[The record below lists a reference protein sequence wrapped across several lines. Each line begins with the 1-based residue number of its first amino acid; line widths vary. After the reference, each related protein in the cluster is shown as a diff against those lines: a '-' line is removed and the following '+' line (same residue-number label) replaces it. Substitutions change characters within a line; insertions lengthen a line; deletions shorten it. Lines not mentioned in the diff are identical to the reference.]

1 MDYQN
6 LTRRDFR
13 YLRTDDATQRP
24 RHHYWLGLAA
34 IPIVIAS
41 FFSLAND
48 QRSAAAPET
57 AIEAAAEGET
67 ETLAL
72 VLPEIRETEA
82 PVGDVPEAETAMEM
96 TADLPA
102 SREPVATQ
110 APDAEWIAVTVRSG
124 DSLARIFARE
134 SLGAR
139 TLHDIMSL
147 GGDTRVLTRIHPGDT
162 LEYQADGEQGLLALR
177 YRLDPLDEVLVR
189 RADDGFQVERLRH
202 TPETQVAHAIGTID
216 NSLFLTAQKAGL
228 SDNLTMALAGIF
240 GYDIDFALDIR
251 EGDSFSV
258 IYEDRYLNG
267 EFIGHGHIL
276 AAEFTNQGRRYQAVR
291 YTDASGSTDYYTPD
305 GKSMRKAFLRTPVS
319 FSRISSRFNLKRR
332 HPVLNTIR
340 AHRGVDYAAPTGTP
354 IMATGAGKVVHVGNK
369 GGYGRTVILQHGS
382 QYSTL
387 YAHMSRYAKGLR
399 TGSRV
404 QQGDVIGYIGSSGL
418 ATGPHLH
425 YEFLVNGTH
434 RNPLTVALPDAAPIR
449 AEYKDDFMATAR
461 TLLAQLENRTRLA
474 LASLEP

>member
-6 LTRRDFR
+6 LTQRDVRHLYQDDGVRRS
-13 YLRTDDATQRP
+13 

-41 FFSLAND
+41 FFSLASD
-48 QRSAAAPET
+48 HRGVAAPQDQN
-57 AIEAAAEGET
+57 EAAEPR

-72 VLPEIRETEA
+72 VLPES
-82 PVGDVPEAETAMEM
+82 V
-96 TADLPA
+96 LP
-102 SREPVATQ
+102 T
-110 APDAEWIAVTVRSG
+110 APDAGEIDVDPAKEMAAASPAAPVPPEPAAAAVEWIAVKVQSG
-124 DSLARIFARE
+124 DSLARIFSRE

-147 GGDTRVLTRIHPGDT
+147 GGDTKILTRIHPGDT
-162 LEYQADGEQGLLALR
+162 LEYQLDAEQGLLALR
-177 YRLDPLDEVLVR
+177 YRINPLDEVVVQR
-189 RADDGFQVERLRH
+189 VDEGFQVERLTH
-202 TPETQVAHAIGTID
+202 TPEAEVAHAVGTID
-216 NSLFLTAQKAGL
+216 SSLFLSAQKAGL

-276 AAEFTNQGRRYQAVR
+276 AAEFINQGRRYQAVR
-291 YTDASGSTDYYTPD
+291 YTDASGTTDYYTPE
-305 GKSMRKAFLRTPVS
+305 GKSMRKAFLRSPVS
-319 FSRISSRFNLKRR
+319 FSRISSKFNLKRR

-354 IMATGAGKVVHVGNK
+354 IMATGAAKVVHVGNK

-387 YAHMSRYAKGLR
+387 YAHLSRYAKGLR
-399 TGSRV
+399 SGSRV

-425 YEFLVNGTH
+425 YEFLVNGVH
-434 RNPLTVALPDAAPIR
+434 RNPLTVALPDASPIR
-449 AEYKDDFMATAR
+449 AEYKDDFMAAAQ
-461 TLLAQLENRTRLA
+461 TLLAQLETRKQLA
-474 LASLEP
+474 LAALEP

>member
-6 LTRRDFR
+6 LTQRDVRHLYQDDGARRS
-13 YLRTDDATQRP
+13 

-41 FFSLAND
+41 FFSLASD
-48 QRSAAAPET
+48 HHRGVAAPQDQNES
-57 AIEAAAEGET
+57 AEPR

-72 VLPEIRETEA
+72 LLPEPVLPTAPEAGEVDVDPAAEMAAASPAA
-82 PVGDVPEAETAMEM
+82 PVA
-96 TADLPA
+96 PA
-102 SREPVATQ
+102 PA
-110 APDAEWIAVTVRSG
+110 AAAAEWIAVKVQSG
-124 DSLARIFARE
+124 DSLARIFSRE

-147 GGDTRVLTRIHPGDT
+147 GGDTKILTRIHPGDT
-162 LEYQADGEQGLLALR
+162 LEYQVDDEQGLLALR
-177 YRLDPLDEVLVR
+177 YRINPLDEVVVQR
-189 RADDGFQVERLRH
+189 ENEGFQVERLTH
-202 TPETQVAHAIGTID
+202 TPEAEVAHAVGTID
-216 NSLFLTAQKAGL
+216 SSLFLSAQKAGL
-228 SDNLTMALAGIF
+228 SDNLTMALASIF

-258 IYEDRYLNG
+258 IYEDRYLDG

-276 AAEFTNQGRRYQAVR
+276 AAEFINQGRRYQAVR
-291 YTDASGSTDYYTPD
+291 YTDASGTTDYYTPE
-305 GKSMRKAFLRTPVS
+305 GKSMRKAFLRSPVS

-354 IMATGAGKVVHVGNK
+354 IMATGAAKVVHVGNK

-387 YAHMSRYAKGLR
+387 YAHLSRYAKGLR
-399 TGSRV
+399 SGSRV
-404 QQGDVIGYIGSSGL
+404 QQGDVVGYIGSSGL

-425 YEFLVNGTH
+425 YEFLVNGVH
-434 RNPLTVALPDAAPIR
+434 RNPLTVALPDASPIR
-449 AEYKDDFMATAR
+449 AEYKDDFMAAAQ
-461 TLLAQLENRTRLA
+461 TLLAQLETRKQLA
-474 LASLEP
+474 LAALEP